1 MDPKNG
7 EHKKKLPSKGLQS
20 SSIKFPSNVWYA
32 SLPIT
37 KKYNKICVNSLL
49 EVIKPLL
56 QIIIFALLNKV
67 SELILQQS
75 NFTARAQPHK
85 IYLTADSRDSA

>member
-7 EHKKKLPSKGLQS
+7 ERKKKLPSKGLQS

-49 EVIKPLL
+49 EVIKTLL

-75 NFTARAQPHK
+75 NFTARAQLHK

>member
-1 MDPKNG
+1 MQKKVTFQRLTKQF
-7 EHKKKLPSKGLQS
+7 HKISFKCLVCLSA
-20 SSIKFPSNVWYA
+20 NN
-32 SLPIT
+32 

-49 EVIKPLL
+49 EVIKTLL

-75 NFTARAQPHK
+75 NFTAQAQPHK

>member
-7 EHKKKLPSKGLQS
+7 ERKKKLPSKGLQS

-49 EVIKPLL
+49 EVIKTLL
-56 QIIIFALLNKV
+56 QIIIFALLKKFLN
-67 SELILQQS
+67 SYYNRAILQLRH
-75 NFTARAQPHK
+75 NRIKFT
-85 IYLTADSRDSA
+85 